1 MLGDGTP
8 RTRADTL
15 NLLSPDAG
23 RRKSEDWS
31 GRSWRTGGGPG
42 VAEGLGEFGEGVR
55 RRGSGSLLMRPAVEG
70 FARRF
75 ADDVEPA
82 KPPEPLVGEDD
93 GGWGRLV
100 EGVRVGECSAKAGD
114 GELFLSSTRV

>member
-1 MLGDGTP
+1 M
-8 RTRADTL
+8 
-15 NLLSPDAG
+15 LSPDAG

-55 RRGSGSLLMRPAVEG
+55 RRGSGSLLMRPAGEG

-75 ADDVEPA
+75 AAEDVEPIE
-82 KPPEPLVGEDD
+82 PPEDMVGVDD

-100 EGVRVGECSAKAGD
+100 EGVRVGECSAKT
-114 GELFLSSTRV
+114 GEGE